1 MHIYGNMNR
10 ATPCRGAVRALAL
23 ALLGAG
29 MWTLSPPSAWALKL
43 PSLLTD
49 DELKL
54 VLPTGMSLEDFKRSL
69 QESAP
74 SALATPP
81 SSSPPVA
88 KPGPGSVAEA
98 PSGSGHKDNP
108 SPPVVGVGP
117 GMAESSGGHN
127 PGVGGG
133 THENGLP
140 GIGKVGGSAPGPD
153 TSTGSGP
160 DAGMASGAGSTSPG
174 ASDGAGKDAMPPSE
188 GERPDSGMS
197 DSGRGGES
205 SAGGLNPDGAGKP
218 PREEG
223 EPGSK
228 SPADG
233 GQDGPP
239 PPRDGGD
246 ADPQP
251 PRDDGNGEQQPPKGG
266 GDEGQRP
273 PPAAGNGGN
282 GGNGN
287 AQLPERGDDAG
298 PKPPEGEGGDEGPQP
313 PQGGGEQDA
322 PEVPP
327 VAPAPPAGNG
337 VYDPGTHTL
346 TTPASAAVSLASSS
360 HGVWQAEMNALSKR
374 MGELRLTPVAGGVWG
389 RAFGRRQDV
398 DNRVSREFR
407 QTISGFELGADTA
420 LPVADGR
427 WHVGAVAG
435 YTNGRI
441 KFDRGGTGDDDS
453 VHVGAYATYI
463 EDGGFYM
470 DGIVRVSRIRHAF
483 KVDDAKGRRVR
494 GQYRGNGVGAS
505 LELGKR
511 FTWPGAWYVEPQLE
525 VAAFHAQGADYTA
538 SNGLRIKDDGTNS
551 MLGRLGLHVG
561 RQFDLGDGRVVQP
574 YMKLSWVQEFDG
586 KGTVRTNDIRHKV
599 RLDGGRTELAVG
611 VASQLGKHGS
621 LFGSYEYAKGSR
633 QTMPWTFHVGY
644 RYAW

>member
-1 MHIYGNMNR
+1 
-10 ATPCRGAVRALAL
+10 
-23 ALLGAG
+23 

-174 ASDGAGKDAMPPSE
+174 ASGGAGKDAMPPSE

-525 VAAFHAQGADYTA
+525 VAAFHAQRTDYTA

>member
-1 MHIYGNMNR
+1 
-10 ATPCRGAVRALAL
+10 
-23 ALLGAG
+23 

-174 ASDGAGKDAMPPSE
+174 ASGGAGKDAMPPSE

-494 GQYRGNGVGAS
+494 GQYRSNGVGAS

-525 VAAFHAQGADYTA
+525 VVAFHAQGADYTA

>member
-1 MHIYGNMNR
+1 
-10 ATPCRGAVRALAL
+10 
-23 ALLGAG
+23 

-174 ASDGAGKDAMPPSE
+174 ASGGAGKDAMPPSE

-525 VAAFHAQGADYTA
+525 VVDFHAQGADYTA

>member
-1 MHIYGNMNR
+1 
-10 ATPCRGAVRALAL
+10 
-23 ALLGAG
+23 

-174 ASDGAGKDAMPPSE
+174 ASGGAGKDAMPPSE

-483 KVDDAKGRRVR
+483 KVDDTKGRRVH

>member
-1 MHIYGNMNR
+1 MQPIDSSQLAAPASGASPGAPAMPSPDALPH
-10 ATPCRGAVRALAL
+10 TPPASGGDRVISGILQQDLGSWLAPD
-23 ALLGAG
+23 AA
-29 MWTLSPPSAWALKL
+29 
-43 PSLLTD
+43 
-49 DELKL
+49 
-54 VLPTGMSLEDFKRSL
+54 KRSPSEPGKAAEKIGVMPNEDL
-69 QESAP
+69 GKWLVPGAQKNNPPEPGKTLDEIRAGLEKWVAP
-74 SALATPP
+74 GSK
-81 SSSPPVA
+81 PPVEPDPDKATQAYRKDLDKWLAPPA
-88 KPGPGSVAEA
+88 KSGPPEA
-98 PSGSGHKDNP
+98 
-108 SPPVVGVGP
+108 PPVVQP
-117 GMAESSGGHN
+117 E
-127 PGVGGG
+127 
-133 THENGLP
+133 
-140 GIGKVGGSAPGPD
+140 APPQAQ
-153 TSTGSGP
+153 P
-160 DAGMASGAGSTSPG
+160 EA
-174 ASDGAGKDAMPPSE
+174 PPVV
-188 GERPDSGMS
+188 
-197 DSGRGGES
+197 
-205 SAGGLNPDGAGKP
+205 
-218 PREEG
+218 
-223 EPGSK
+223 
-228 SPADG
+228 
-233 GQDGPP
+233 
-239 PPRDGGD
+239 
-246 ADPQP
+246 
-251 PRDDGNGEQQPPKGG
+251 
-266 GDEGQRP
+266 P
-273 PPAAGNGGN
+273 PPA
-282 GGNGN
+282 
-287 AQLPERGDDAG
+287 E
-298 PKPPEGEGGDEGPQP
+298 PPAARP
-313 PQGGGEQDA
+313 PA
-322 PEVPP
+322 VPP
-327 VAPAPPAGNG
+327 ARPAGDA
-337 VYDPGTHTL
+337 VYVPGTRTL
-346 TTPASAAVSLASSS
+346 TPTANAAVGTASAAQGL
-360 HGVWQAEMNALSKR
+360 WQAEMNALSKR

-505 LELGKR
+505 LELVKR
-511 FTWPGAWYVEPQLE
+511 FTWPVALYVEPQLE

>member
-1 MHIYGNMNR
+1 MHIYENMNR

-29 MWTLSPPSAWALKL
+29 MWTLSPASTWALEL
-43 PSLLTD
+43 PPPLTD
-49 DELKL
+49 EELRL
-54 VLPTGMSLEDFKRSL
+54 VLPTGMSLDDFKRGL
-69 QESAP
+69 EQA
-74 SALATPP
+74 A
-81 SSSPPVA
+81 
-88 KPGPGSVAEA
+88 PGSVATPVPPLPKVPVPGPGPGASPGAGSSPPGGSEVPGGA
-98 PSGSGHKDNP
+98 PS
-108 SPPVVGVGP
+108 SPGEKPPAVADQGKGQ
-117 GMAESSGGHN
+117 GNGA
-127 PGVGGG
+127 GGG
-133 THENGLP
+133 QPPQAGAGGANGLP
-140 GIGKVGGSAPGPD
+140 PGG
-153 TSTGSGP
+153 
-160 DAGMASGAGSTSPG
+160 
-174 ASDGAGKDAMPPSE
+174 
-188 GERPDSGMS
+188 
-197 DSGRGGES
+197 
-205 SAGGLNPDGAGKP
+205 
-218 PREEG
+218 
-223 EPGSK
+223 
-228 SPADG
+228 
-233 GQDGPP
+233 
-239 PPRDGGD
+239 
-246 ADPQP
+246 ADP
-251 PRDDGNGEQQPPKGG
+251 K
-266 GDEGQRP
+266 
-273 PPAAGNGGN
+273 PPAAAGG
-282 GGNGN
+282 
-287 AQLPERGDDAG
+287 DAG
-298 PKPPEGEGGDEGPQP
+298 PKPPEGEGGDEGPQRP
-313 PQGGGEQDA
+313 QGGGEQGGGEQGGGEQGGGEQDA
-322 PEVPP
+322 PGVPP
-327 VAPAPPAGNG
+327 VAPAPPADNG
-337 VYDPGTHTL
+337 VYEPGTHTL
-346 TTPASAAVSLASSS
+346 SAPASAAVSLASSS

-398 DNRVSREFR
+398 DNRVAREFR

-599 RLDGGRTELAVG
+599 RLDGGRAELAVG

-633 QTMPWTFHVGY
+633 QTMPWTFHIG
-644 RYAW
+644 

>member
-1 MHIYGNMNR
+1 
-10 ATPCRGAVRALAL
+10 
-23 ALLGAG
+23 

-174 ASDGAGKDAMPPSE
+174 ASGGAGKDAMPPSE

-483 KVDDAKGRRVR
+483 KVVDAKGRRVR

>member
-1 MHIYGNMNR
+1 
-10 ATPCRGAVRALAL
+10 
-23 ALLGAG
+23 

-174 ASDGAGKDAMPPSE
+174 ASGGAGKDAMPPSE

-483 KVDDAKGRRVR
+483 KVDDAKGRRMR

>member
-1 MHIYGNMNR
+1 
-10 ATPCRGAVRALAL
+10 
-23 ALLGAG
+23 

-49 DELKL
+49 DELEL

-140 GIGKVGGSAPGPD
+140 GIGKVGGSAPGPGGLGRNDENSESSLNPGTLGPSPGPD

-174 ASDGAGKDAMPPSE
+174 ASGGAGKDAMPPSE

>member
-1 MHIYGNMNR
+1 
-10 ATPCRGAVRALAL
+10 
-23 ALLGAG
+23 

-174 ASDGAGKDAMPPSE
+174 ASGGAGKDAMPPSE

-494 GQYRGNGVGAS
+494 GQYLGNGVGAS

>member
-1 MHIYGNMNR
+1 
-10 ATPCRGAVRALAL
+10 
-23 ALLGAG
+23 

-174 ASDGAGKDAMPPSE
+174 ASGGAGKDAMPPSE

-511 FTWPGAWYVEPQLE
+511 FTWPGAWYLEPQLE

>member
-1 MHIYGNMNR
+1 
-10 ATPCRGAVRALAL
+10 
-23 ALLGAG
+23 

-174 ASDGAGKDAMPPSE
+174 ASGGAGKDAMPPSE

-494 GQYRGNGVGAS
+494 GQYRGSGVGAS

>member
-1 MHIYGNMNR
+1 
-10 ATPCRGAVRALAL
+10 
-23 ALLGAG
+23 

-174 ASDGAGKDAMPPSE
+174 ASGGAGKDAMPPSE

-494 GQYRGNGVGAS
+494 GQYRGNGVGAA

>member
-1 MHIYGNMNR
+1 
-10 ATPCRGAVRALAL
+10 
-23 ALLGAG
+23 

-174 ASDGAGKDAMPPSE
+174 VSGGAGKDAMPPSE

>member
-1 MHIYGNMNR
+1 
-10 ATPCRGAVRALAL
+10 
-23 ALLGAG
+23 

-174 ASDGAGKDAMPPSE
+174 ASGGAGKDAMPPSE

-197 DSGRGGES
+197 DSGRGGET

>member
-1 MHIYGNMNR
+1 
-10 ATPCRGAVRALAL
+10 
-23 ALLGAG
+23 

-174 ASDGAGKDAMPPSE
+174 ASGGAGKDAMPPSE

-511 FTWPGAWYVEPQLE
+511 FTWPGAWYVVPQLE

>member
-1 MHIYGNMNR
+1 
-10 ATPCRGAVRALAL
+10 
-23 ALLGAG
+23 

-174 ASDGAGKDAMPPSE
+174 ASGGAGKDAMPPSE

>member
-1 MHIYGNMNR
+1 
-10 ATPCRGAVRALAL
+10 
-23 ALLGAG
+23 

-81 SSSPPVA
+81 SSSPPIA

-174 ASDGAGKDAMPPSE
+174 ASGGAGKDAMPPSE

>member
-1 MHIYGNMNR
+1 
-10 ATPCRGAVRALAL
+10 
-23 ALLGAG
+23 

-174 ASDGAGKDAMPPSE
+174 ASGGAGKDAMPPSE

-511 FTWPGAWYVEPQLE
+511 FTWPGAWYVAPQLE

>member
-1 MHIYGNMNR
+1 
-10 ATPCRGAVRALAL
+10 
-23 ALLGAG
+23 

-174 ASDGAGKDAMPPSE
+174 ASGGAGKDAMPPSE

-525 VAAFHAQGADYTA
+525 VAAFHGQGADYTA

>member
-1 MHIYGNMNR
+1 
-10 ATPCRGAVRALAL
+10 
-23 ALLGAG
+23 

-174 ASDGAGKDAMPPSE
+174 ASGAMPPSE

>member
-1 MHIYGNMNR
+1 M
-10 ATPCRGAVRALAL
+10 
-23 ALLGAG
+23 
-29 MWTLSPPSAWALKL
+29 
-43 PSLLTD
+43 
-49 DELKL
+49 
-54 VLPTGMSLEDFKRSL
+54 
-69 QESAP
+69 
-74 SALATPP
+74 
-81 SSSPPVA
+81 
-88 KPGPGSVAEA
+88 
-98 PSGSGHKDNP
+98 
-108 SPPVVGVGP
+108 
-117 GMAESSGGHN
+117 
-127 PGVGGG
+127 
-133 THENGLP
+133 
-140 GIGKVGGSAPGPD
+140 
-153 TSTGSGP
+153 
-160 DAGMASGAGSTSPG
+160 
-174 ASDGAGKDAMPPSE
+174 
-188 GERPDSGMS
+188 
-197 DSGRGGES
+197 
-205 SAGGLNPDGAGKP
+205 
-218 PREEG
+218 
-223 EPGSK
+223 
-228 SPADG
+228 
-233 GQDGPP
+233 
-239 PPRDGGD
+239 
-246 ADPQP
+246 
-251 PRDDGNGEQQPPKGG
+251 
-266 GDEGQRP
+266 
-273 PPAAGNGGN
+273 
-282 GGNGN
+282 
-287 AQLPERGDDAG
+287 
-298 PKPPEGEGGDEGPQP
+298 
-313 PQGGGEQDA
+313 
-322 PEVPP
+322 
-327 VAPAPPAGNG
+327 
-337 VYDPGTHTL
+337 PGTRTL
-346 TTPASAAVSLASSS
+346 TPTANAAVGTASAAQGL
-360 HGVWQAEMNALSKR
+360 WQAEMNALSKR

>member
-1 MHIYGNMNR
+1 
-10 ATPCRGAVRALAL
+10 
-23 ALLGAG
+23 

-174 ASDGAGKDAMPPSE
+174 ASGGAGKDAMPPSE

-525 VAAFHAQGADYTA
+525 VDAFHAQGADYTA

>member
-43 PSLLTD
+43 PSRLTD

-174 ASDGAGKDAMPPSE
+174 ASGGAGKDAMPPSE

>member
-1 MHIYGNMNR
+1 
-10 ATPCRGAVRALAL
+10 
-23 ALLGAG
+23 

-174 ASDGAGKDAMPPSE
+174 ASGGAGKDAMPPSE

-511 FTWPGAWYVEPQLE
+511 LTWPGAWYVEPQLE

>member
-1 MHIYGNMNR
+1 
-10 ATPCRGAVRALAL
+10 
-23 ALLGAG
+23 

-174 ASDGAGKDAMPPSE
+174 ASGGAGKDAMPPSE

-494 GQYRGNGVGAS
+494 GQYRGNGVVAS
-505 LELGKR
+505 MEMGKR

>member
-1 MHIYGNMNR
+1 
-10 ATPCRGAVRALAL
+10 
-23 ALLGAG
+23 

-174 ASDGAGKDAMPPSE
+174 ASGGAGKDAMPPSE

-494 GQYRGNGVGAS
+494 GQYRGNGLGQS
-505 LELGKR
+505 LELVKR

>member
-1 MHIYGNMNR
+1 
-10 ATPCRGAVRALAL
+10 
-23 ALLGAG
+23 

-174 ASDGAGKDAMPPSE
+174 ASGGAGKDAMPPSE

-511 FTWPGAWYVEPQLE
+511 FSWPGAWYVEPQLE

>member
-1 MHIYGNMNR
+1 
-10 ATPCRGAVRALAL
+10 
-23 ALLGAG
+23 

-174 ASDGAGKDAMPPSE
+174 ASGGAGKDAMPPSE

-494 GQYRGNGVGAS
+494 GQCRGNGVGAS

-511 FTWPGAWYVEPQLE
+511 LTWPGAWYVEPQLE

>member
-1 MHIYGNMNR
+1 
-10 ATPCRGAVRALAL
+10 
-23 ALLGAG
+23 

-174 ASDGAGKDAMPPSE
+174 ASGGAGKDAMPPSE

-470 DGIVRVSRIRHAF
+470 DGIVRVSLIRHAF
-483 KVDDAKGRRVR
+483 KVDDVKCRRVR
-494 GQYRGNGVGAS
+494 VQYRGNGVGAS

>member
-1 MHIYGNMNR
+1 
-10 ATPCRGAVRALAL
+10 
-23 ALLGAG
+23 

-174 ASDGAGKDAMPPSE
+174 ASGGAGKDAMPPSE

-525 VAAFHAQGADYTA
+525 LGAFHAQGADYTA

>member
-1 MHIYGNMNR
+1 
-10 ATPCRGAVRALAL
+10 
-23 ALLGAG
+23 

-174 ASDGAGKDAMPPSE
+174 ASGGAGKDAMPPSE

-483 KVDDAKGRRVR
+483 KVNDAKGRRVR

>member
-1 MHIYGNMNR
+1 
-10 ATPCRGAVRALAL
+10 
-23 ALLGAG
+23 

-174 ASDGAGKDAMPPSE
+174 ASGGAGKDAMPPSE

-525 VAAFHAQGADYTA
+525 MDAFHAQGVDYTA

>member
-1 MHIYGNMNR
+1 
-10 ATPCRGAVRALAL
+10 
-23 ALLGAG
+23 

-174 ASDGAGKDAMPPSE
+174 ASGGAGKDAMPPSE

-525 VAAFHAQGADYTA
+525 VVAFHAQGADYTA